1 MAPSY
6 WDGKTQQFDVRAS
19 RARARTGRTGHEG
32 VVVAEEFPDEGDGDI
47 RRRAAWLLVMLAVVA
62 GLIVV
67 LMVTFLNSSSPSDPK
82 PVGIGGPGTSTDSA
96 TSSTPARRS
105 TPRPRPTPKASRRT
119 QGPVTRTCPT
129 KDICILQGDPGNAIQ
144 AINDY
149 RKQNNLPPVP
159 GKVSTAAQTCA
170 LSNGSNC
177 SGHYAFSQVPDLSG
191 ASALGKIKSL
201 GKLLDPQM
209 KSLDVGWA
217 LNPNGTQYF
226 FAMVRN
232 D

>member
-1 MAPSY
+1 M
-6 WDGKTQQFDVRAS
+6 
-19 RARARTGRTGHEG
+19 
-32 VVVAEEFPDEGDGDI
+32 AEEFPDEGDGDI

-67 LMVTFLNSSSPSDPK
+67 LMVTFLNSSSPSKPK

-96 TSSTPARRS
+96 TSSAPARR
-105 TPRPRPTPKASRRT
+105 TTARPRPTPKASSSA
-119 QGPVTRTCPT
+119 QGPVTRSCPT

-149 RKQNNLPPVP
+149 RKQNNMPPVP
-159 GKVSTAAQTCA
+159 GKVSAQAQTCA

-177 SGHYAFSQVPDLSG
+177 SGHYAFSEVPDLTGS
-191 ASALGKIKSL
+191 SALDKVKSF

-209 KSLDVGWA
+209 KSISVGWV
-217 LNPNGTQYF
+217 LNPANSQYF
-226 FAMVRN
+226 FALVRQ